1 MIFAAPAAAF
11 LIALAATPVM
21 RRLAF
26 LCGATDVPDA
36 RRVHSRPTA
45 RAGGVAVALAAAVG
59 LVLAGAAAHLGSLV
73 LSGAALLLVVGMIDD
88 VWSLRPETKLVAQ
101 AAAAVLAVAGG
112 LRLDCFGHTPVLGA
126 ALLDAV
132 LTGVWIVLIT
142 NALNL
147 TDGLDGL
154 ASGIGLISLLWMAA
168 TAAHTG
174 DVASAAAPLILG
186 AAILGFLPYN
196 FNPASIFLGDSG
208 SLVIGYALA
217 VLPLAGSAGPIV
229 PPLAALFLVAVP
241 AADTSLA
248 IARRFLSRCLR
259 AWGEGLFWEGLSD
272 GLKNTA
278 RPDRRH
284 VHHRLLDLG
293 FSQRRAVLLLYMAAA
308 STAALAYLVAGVP
321 SWPVDVVALCI
332 GVTVIWL
339 VQALGFDE
347 LQPARSNL
355 ILPVLRR
362 LARRRPLIIVV
373 DLVLVV
379 AAYTGSLALTGG
391 REMTVPAAV
400 AAVALMASAQLGAF
414 SLLGVY
420 RTAWRITGV
429 TGFGMLLRACGAG
442 TIAGYLTLRLLGLPA
457 GGDAAVV
464 HFLLFLPA
472 AMLTR
477 LSFVLLLHAV
487 RTNAPE
493 RALICGTASEG
504 LHALVRLRRNASLGL
519 HPIGFVEM
527 QPRLQGRQVGQL
539 PVLGTLDALPAI
551 VVDRQVRHFV
561 VADPAL
567 GEAGFQWL
575 RAVCRQHGVRV
586 HRYVEQLVDCDETP
600 AMAEALPLDLELAT
614 NGNGHAHATNGNGN
628 GHVTTN
634 GNGNGHAHAHATTNG
649 NGNGHGHGHATTNG
663 QGTWTSRSSR

>member
-1 MIFAAPAAAF
+1 
-11 LIALAATPVM
+11 
-21 RRLAF
+21 
-26 LCGATDVPDA
+26 A
-36 RRVHSRPTA
+36 R
-45 RAGGVAVALAAAVG
+45 VG
-59 LVLAGAAAHLGSLV
+59 SVVLA
-73 LSGAALLLVVGMIDD
+73 GAALLLVVGMIDD
-88 VWSLRPETKLVAQ
+88 VWSLRPETQLVAQ

-174 DVASAAAPLILG
+174 DVAAAAAPLILG

-208 SLVIGYALA
+208 RLVIGYALA
-217 VLPLAGSAGPIV
+217 VLPLAGTAGPTM

-241 AADTSLA
+241 ATDTSLA

-259 AWGEGLFWEGLSD
+259 AWGDGLFWEGLSD
-272 GLKNTA
+272 GVRNTA

-293 FSQRRAVLLLYMAAA
+293 FTQRRAVLLLYMAAT

-321 SWPVDVVALCI
+321 SWPVDLVALGI

-347 LQPARSNL
+347 LQPARSGL

-362 LARRRPLIIVV
+362 LARRRPLIVVV

-379 AAYTGSLALTGG
+379 AAYGGSLALTGG
-391 REMTVPAAV
+391 RQMPASAAA
-400 AAVALMASAQLGAF
+400 AAVALMAGTQLAAF
-414 SLLGVY
+414 SALGVY
-420 RTAWRITGV
+420 RTAWRSTGV
-429 TGFGMLLRACGAG
+429 AGFGMLLRACGAG
-442 TIAGYLTLRLLGLPA
+442 TIAGYIALRLLGLPA

-472 AMLTR
+472 ATLT
-477 LSFVLLLHAV
+477 
-487 RTNAPE
+487 
-493 RALICGTASEG
+493 
-504 LHALVRLRRNASLGL
+504 
-519 HPIGFVEM
+519 
-527 QPRLQGRQVGQL
+527 RLQGRQVGHL

-551 VVDRQVRHFV
+551 VVERQVRHLV
-561 VADPAL
+561 LADPAL
-567 GEAGFQWL
+567 GEAGFQWA
-575 RAVCRQHGVRV
+575 RAVCAQHGVRV
-586 HRYVEQLVDCDETP
+586 HRYVEQLGDCDE
-600 AMAEALPLDLELAT
+600 ALSAEAPPLTIQAAS
-614 NGNGHAHATNGNGN
+614 NRHGP
-628 GHVTTN
+628 
-634 GNGNGHAHAHATTNG
+634 ATTNG
-649 NGNGHGHGHATTNG
+649 HGTPAAA
-663 QGTWTSRSSR
+663 